1 MHPERVVIARVSAVI
16 VAAVVAIVAAVVAI
30 VAAVVVAAIVGAFGS
45 LLLGHLFPA
54 AAHELR
60 LRSSE

>member
-1 MHPERVVIARVSAVI
+1 MQPERVIIARVSAVVATTIVVTVI
-16 VAAVVAIVAAVVAI
+16 VAAT
-30 VAAVVVAAIVGAFGS
+30 VGAFGS
-45 LLLGHLFPA
+45 LLFGLLIPNIKIVIISSA